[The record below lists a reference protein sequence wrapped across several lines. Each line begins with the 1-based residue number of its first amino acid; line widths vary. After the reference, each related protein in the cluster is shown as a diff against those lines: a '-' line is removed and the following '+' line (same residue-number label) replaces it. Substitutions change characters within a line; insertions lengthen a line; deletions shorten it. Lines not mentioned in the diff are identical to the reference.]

1 MNPPVRFTSL
11 VRRWSG
17 ANGGSWFL
25 VSATGTAAQE
35 ISGHALM
42 RRLEEG
48 RRRGFGSVKVMARTG
63 ETRWTTSV
71 FPQGAEEWVM
81 LLKAEVRRAE
91 GIAEGDEVE
100 IALDLL

>member
-1 MNPPVRFTSL
+1 MSQPIRFTSP

-17 ANGGSWFL
+17 SNGGSWFL
-25 VSATGTAAQE
+25 VHATGEAAQE

-48 RRRGFGSVKVMARTG
+48 RRRGFGSVKVEAQTG

-71 FPQGAEEWVM
+71 FPQGPEEWVM

-91 GIAEGDEVE
+91 GIGEGDEVE